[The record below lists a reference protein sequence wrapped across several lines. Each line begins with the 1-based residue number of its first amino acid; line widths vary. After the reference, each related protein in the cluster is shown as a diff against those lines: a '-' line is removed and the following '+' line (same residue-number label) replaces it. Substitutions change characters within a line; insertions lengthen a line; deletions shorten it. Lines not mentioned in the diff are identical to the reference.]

1 MNYFFFLIKYKKINI
16 ILILKMN
23 EESPLN
29 NKKHGK
35 SEYERD
41 IEKSMRDG
49 NFKIKNNFKIN
60 F

>member
-1 MNYFFFLIKYKKINI
+1 MK
-16 ILILKMN
+16 

-29 NKKHGK
+29 EKRRGK

-49 NFKIKNNFKIN
+49 NFKIINNFKIK

>member
-1 MNYFFFLIKYKKINI
+1 
-16 ILILKMN
+16 MN
-23 EESPLN
+23 EKSPLN

-49 NFKIKNNFKIN
+49 NSKIINNFKIN